1 MGNARDQTMRPL
13 ERRGREGWVPCGSFA
28 FCTNSGICSASRLAH
43 GINSCL
49 SPAAP
54 NTPWNRACV
63 RRSAPSPGLSFRGPG
78 AAGPRTFS
86 RSVYCVLS
94 WKPAP
99 WWESQTPSPLCLLWS
114 LHREHTRKSRR
125 DRAERSVPLVPHPR
139 PALANGRAAAPG
151 PPLAKP
157 QATRLLLVRPQ
168 ALFSPTPPSG
178 TPPYTC
184 FRTSR
189 APPPGLR
196 QFLRVPLF
204 WTTSTVLRS
213 GVLPGAGTPG
223 LSVWG
228 HGRAGALA
236 CGRQLAE
243 MGVLSVTHAEGKRR
257 LSRGSAPPPRPRSPG
272 RGHLSWLPTAATSLH
287 PCCPLQASRRQ
298 SPHPRGLSLPPLL
311 GILLLGQTVSSPHY
325 LFCFY
330 LHRCLWAT
338 VQCRGAYSAASA
350 TGSTFQ
356 AAPASPGRAPPSG
369 VRHFLAAW
377 RRPAGF
383 CFRRLFACAS
393 SKNNHPFLWRTLSF
407 PL

>member
-1 MGNARDQTMRPL
+1 MCPTLSPQPGPL
-13 ERRGREGWVPCGSFA
+13 LQGPRGGRAPHIFQIGLLRAELGASSLVGEPDTIASLFAVELASRTHAEKPQRPCGA
-28 FCTNSGICSASRLAH
+28 FCAPRPPPPSR
-43 GINSCL
+43 
-49 SPAAP
+49 P
-54 NTPWNRACV
+54 RQ
-63 RRSAPSPGLSFRGPG
+63 RRSRSAG
-78 AAGPRTFS
+78 AA
-86 RSVYCVLS
+86 
-94 WKPAP
+94 
-99 WWESQTPSPLCLLWS
+99 
-114 LHREHTRKSRR
+114 TRK
-125 DRAERSVPLVPHPR
+125 
-139 PALANGRAAAPG
+139 
-151 PPLAKP
+151 
-157 QATRLLLVRPQ
+157 ATGDEVLLVRPQ

-228 HGRAGALA
+228 HGRTGALA

-272 RGHLSWLPTAATSLH
+272 RGRLSGLPTAATSLH

-311 GILLLGQTVSSPHY
+311 GILLLGRTVSSPHY

-350 TGSTFQ
+350 AGSTFR